1 MSERVRFQDVPITV
15 TQVNYRGYEIHTYRS
30 PRHYARY
37 IYKEGEVL
45 DTVYDTSDHSVTVDD
60 CRKIIDRLTDKPEQL
75 QLEL

>member
-1 MSERVRFQDVPITV
+1 MSERVRFQDGPITV
-15 TQVNYRGYEIHTYRS
+15 TQVNYSGYEIHTYRS
-30 PRHYARY
+30 PSHYARY

-75 QLEL
+75 RLEL